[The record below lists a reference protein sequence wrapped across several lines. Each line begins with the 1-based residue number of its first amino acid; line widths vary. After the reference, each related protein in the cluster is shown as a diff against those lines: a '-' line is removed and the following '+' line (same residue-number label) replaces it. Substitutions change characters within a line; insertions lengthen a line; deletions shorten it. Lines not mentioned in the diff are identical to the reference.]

1 MLHTSVRATGNID
14 VDQGTWDALYQ
25 SSGAVLIG
33 GLVALFLSG
42 AVLMQVVIYW
52 QMYPNDPKKM
62 KAMVRTLGITTEL
75 VYGVDGLALRL
86 L

>member
-1 MLHTSVRATGNID
+1 
-14 VDQGTWDALYQ
+14 
-25 SSGAVLIG
+25 
-33 GLVALFLSG
+33 
-42 AVLMQVVIYW
+42 MQVVIYW

-75 VYGVDGLALRL
+75 VHGVDGLALRL